1 MGLHLMIRKKI
12 VLRFLFRLEWGV
24 IVLLIGLRPLFLI
37 ILLPNQQAD
46 ILRRVFNGCVPLA
59 LTILILRNESA
70 VPAQFTCRQ

>member
-46 ILRRVFNGCVPLA
+46 ILRRVFNGCVPLT
-59 LTILILRNESA
+59 LQILIVRNEFT
-70 VPAQFTCRQ
+70 VQAQFTFRQ